1 MARWWNWHTQQTQNL
16 PPAGLAGSS
25 PARATNIK
33 KKEKKMSWS
42 LTQQQY
48 KEFVAIWQ
56 NSTTSCE
63 ALQLLLESETFPD
76 HVENARSSIYYSW
89 RYPAKL
95 STQKIQGIANAL
107 RRKGVA
113 LKSLKIDPKNKAK
126 PKSRYLPGASSSH
139 LDFDE
144 LATWVQQGI

>member
-1 MARWWNWHTQQTQNL
+1 MARWLELVYTADSKSAAL
-16 PPAGLAGSS
+16 GLAGSN

-48 KEFVAIWQ
+48 KEFITTWQ
-56 NSTTSCE
+56 RSITSCE
-63 ALQLLLESETFPD
+63 ALGSLLESSTFPD
-76 HVENARSSIYYSW
+76 EIEIPYSSMYYGTHSD
-89 RYPAKL
+89 KL
-95 STQKIQGIANAL
+95 THPKIQGIANAL
-107 RRKGVA
+107 RQKGVA

-126 PKSRYLPGASSSH
+126 PKSKYLPGATSRH

-144 LATWVQQGI
+144 LATLVE

>member
-1 MARWWNWHTQQTQNL
+1 MAWWWNRYTQQTQNL
-16 PPAGLAGSS
+16 SPIGLAGSS

-63 ALQLLLESETFPD
+63 ALQLLFESETFPD
-76 HVENARSSIYYSW
+76 QVEDARSGLYYSW

-95 STQKIQGIANAL
+95 TTNKIQGIANAL
-107 RRKGVA
+107 RQKGVA

-126 PKSRYLPGASSSH
+126 PRARYLPGYSSRH

-144 LATWVQQGI
+144 LATWVQ

>member
-1 MARWWNWHTQQTQNL
+1 MAWWWNRHTQQTQNL
-16 PPAGLAGSS
+16 SLIGLAGSS

-56 NSTTSCE
+56 NSATSCE

-76 HVENARSSIYYSW
+76 HIENARSSIYYSW
-89 RYPAKL
+89 MYPAKL
-95 STQKIQGIANAL
+95 SKEKIQGIANAL
-107 RRKGVA
+107 RRKGVT

-126 PKSRYLPGASSSH
+126 PKSRYLPGASSRH

-144 LATWVQQGI
+144 LATLVE